1 MEVYLVCSHYYS
13 LCYIYKTKAWL
24 SCGGGVGEFLSCI
37 TISHQDYSR
46 RRIPGYVILP
56 SHPQIMGEIPLAG
69 FEGVTG
75 KLSKFAATH
84 SVSRLS
90 MPVPSWSRDVHQEG
104 AALATREYNLRF
116 GLDIILSIQASSHQ

>member
-1 MEVYLVCSHYYS
+1 MV
-13 LCYIYKTKAWL
+13 
-24 SCGGGVGEFLSCI
+24 
-37 TISHQDYSR
+37 
-46 RRIPGYVILP
+46 LP
-56 SHPQIMGEIPLAG
+56 SPTKIMGEPPLAG
-69 FEGVTG
+69 FEGVAG
-75 KLSKFAATH
+75 KLGKVATTH